1 MKIRLFAGSIL
12 LVMTI
17 FGIVRE
23 ADAATPAERAKASLQ
38 NYVKAWNE
46 PDTEKRKALLKTT
59 WTEGGTYTDPSAHVE
74 GRDAL
79 VAHIEGF
86 LSNPQ
91 FKGFSIVRASDIDLH
106 HQVFRFEWE
115 MKDPSGN
122 TVTAGIDYG
131 EFNEDGAI
139 TKIVGFFGPFPE
151 LK

>member
-1 MKIRLFAGSIL
+1 MKIRMVASVTL
-12 LVMTI
+12 LVTAI
-17 FGIVRE
+17 VGIVHE
-23 ADAATPAERAKASLQ
+23 AKAATPDERAKASLQ
-38 NYVKAWNE
+38 NYIKAWNE
-46 PDTEKRKALLKTT
+46 PDTEKRKALLETA
-59 WTEGGTYTDPSAHVE
+59 WTKKGTYTDPSAHVE

-79 VAHIEGF
+79 VTHIEGF

-91 FKGFSIVRASDIDLH
+91 FKGFSIVQASDIDLH

-122 TVTAGIDYG
+122 TFTAGIDYG